1 MNSYRYN
8 MYVVFMSVPSGLVRS
23 LATKRM
29 NLTEDGDEEEDDGL
43 LMGGGGGQGRGPE
56 REPGP
61 KMTARRMAKVGCL
74 GARG

>member
-43 LMGGGGGQGRGPE
+43 LMGGGGGRGGGRSGSRGP
-56 REPGP
+56 R
-61 KMTARRMAKVGCL
+61 
-74 GARG
+74 